1 MRRLALAFALAA
13 LGFCS
18 SALAQ
23 RVIEETLVVSDPTVA
38 APRNWILGAAVEYW
52 YVKGDFTQYDNNNN
66 KVAEGDISF
75 SQPGGS
81 FWVGYSDFTVL
92 VTSRSGKGDQ
102 NLTYAAGTINPASLT
117 TTSDVKQKDTE
128 IIVRWLARPL
138 SARWVTPYVVAGYT
152 ETKFDVDESL
162 PAGFI
167 WTINGSRTRH
177 FRYTYKGPLLGIG
190 AIFPFNET
198 FGLRVDGRAKFY
210 DAEVTS
216 EYGKRTGSGVGGD
229 FILTGYAN
237 FWKGFNVQAGF
248 KSASLQG
255 GDEVGY
261 LNRTGVFG
269 MLGYTAR
276 F

>member
-1 MRRLALAFALAA
+1 LDRGRR
-13 LGFCS
+13 GG
-18 SALAQ
+18 
-23 RVIEETLVVSDPTVA
+23 VLV
-38 APRNWILGAAVEYW
+38 RE
-52 YVKGDFTQYDNNNN
+52 GDFTQYDNNNN

-75 SQPGGS
+75 KQPGGS
-81 FWVGYSDFTVL
+81 LWVGYGDFTVL

-102 NLTYAAGTINPASLT
+102 NLTYAAGTINPASLST
-117 TTSDVKQKDTE
+117 QSDVKQKDTE
-128 IIVRWLARPL
+128 ILVRWLARGL

-152 ETKFDVDESL
+152 ETKFDVDETL

-167 WTINGSRTRH
+167 WTINGQPTRH
-177 FRYTYKGPLLGIG
+177 FRYSYKGPLLGIG
-190 AIFPFNET
+190 GIFPINET
-198 FGLRVDGRAKFY
+198 FGVRVDGRAKFY
-210 DAEVTS
+210 SAEVTS

-229 FILTGYAN
+229 FIVTGYAN

-248 KSASLQG
+248 KAASLQG
-255 GDEVGY
+255 GDDVGY